1 MDKMNRRDFLGLGAA
16 GAGFLATTALGMTP
30 ATASAKPIEYGPAV
44 TLPDAQI
51 PALTGDV
58 LQHVE
63 KLPIAYSNRH
73 YIFVIVPGDDDLHK
87 AVLNPVGFESQNVF
101 DLVDEK
107 IEESARSSSACL

>member
-16 GAGFLATTALGMTP
+16 GAGFLATTALGMTS
-30 ATASAKPIEYGPAV
+30 ATSSAKPIEYGPPV

-63 KLPIAYSNRH
+63 KLPADL
-73 YIFVIVPGDDDLHK
+73 PGLVMVRDDDVQRL
-87 AVLNPVGFESQNVF
+87 APPLLTF
-101 DLVDEK
+101 
-107 IEESARSSSACL
+107 SALR